1 MSLDFDF
8 MFGTKPMKHAANSRE
23 INYVDETAFHMRK
36 EIVFHFEIPLGG
48 RVRKQTPFAS

>member
-1 MSLDFDF
+1 MSLEFDF

-48 RVRKQTPFAS
+48 RV